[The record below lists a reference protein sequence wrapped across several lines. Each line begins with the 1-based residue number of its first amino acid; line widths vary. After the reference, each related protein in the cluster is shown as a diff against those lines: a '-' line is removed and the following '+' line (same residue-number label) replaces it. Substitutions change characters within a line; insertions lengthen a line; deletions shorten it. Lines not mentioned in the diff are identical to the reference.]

1 MDFYP
6 GTLNATPD
14 KRISFIKRRQMKL
27 LHLIICLMIIGKI
40 SPPLAIA
47 EDSRR
52 YRVGVLVPL
61 SGSLAPMGEAFRRG
75 IELSQKDGAADHVQ
89 FMFEDHKYDGKT
101 ALTALHK
108 LRGLD
113 GIDLAVVWGNTPS
126 GSCAPVAEQQEIPML
141 AVSMNPDAKGR
152 RYVTTFGP
160 PIESLIDRVAKQFE
174 DWNLKEPGAVSVDLG
189 NALIGIE
196 MLRKQLDGKLLVKT
210 IASDESDFKTLIAG
224 LKSKGV
230 DGLLLFAT
238 PEQALTFL
246 RQSKSLHFF
255 PKIIGGDVFAE
266 LSFHREA
273 LQLTQN
279 LAFVYG
285 AVDARFIK
293 RLADIDG
300 SPAYFFEVASGY
312 ALASMAEH
320 LAMNVQKGSSKA
332 DPLSFLAT
340 VDLSK
345 LPLPQMRFLE
355 DSDYGRHFEVEG
367 KVYPVPL
374 EY

>member
-1 MDFYP
+1 MKLFHLITCLMLV
-6 GTLNATPD
+6 G
-14 KRISFIKRRQMKL
+14 RISS
-27 LHLIICLMIIGKI
+27 H
-40 SPPLAIA
+40 LAIA
-47 EDSRR
+47 EDPQR
-52 YRVGVLVPL
+52 YRVGVMVPL
-61 SGSLAPMGEAFRRG
+61 SGPLAPMGEAFRRG

-108 LRGLD
+108 LRGVD

-160 PIESLIDRVAKQFE
+160 PIEALIDRVAKQFD

-189 NALIGIE
+189 NALLGIE
-196 MLRKQLDGKLLVKT
+196 MLKKQLNGKLLVKT

-224 LKSKGV
+224 LKSKGI
-230 DGLLLFAT
+230 DGLVLFAT

-246 RQSKSLHFF
+246 RQAKGLQYF
-255 PKIIGGDVFAE
+255 PKIVGGDVFAE
-266 LSFHREA
+266 HSFNREA

-279 LAFVYG
+279 LVFVYG

-293 RLADIDG
+293 RLAAMDG
-300 SPAYFFEVASGY
+300 STSYFFEVASGY

-320 LAMNVQKGSSKA
+320 LAMNDQQGSSKA
-332 DPLSFLAT
+332 NPLSFLDT
-340 VDLSK
+340 FDLSK
-345 LPLPQMRFLE
+345 LPVRQMRFLE
-355 DSDYGRHFEVEG
+355 NSDYGRHFEVAGEM
-367 KVYPVPL
+367 YQVPL